1 MCVASCS
8 KSKQKDY
15 VTYGDMEEE
24 FEASLTNADST
35 EVLEMSN
42 DFMSML
48 QDGDIEGALAQ
59 LSEVNADGQVVP
71 LSTER
76 RDQLIAHF
84 TQFPVLKYELDYFAF
99 SISTI
104 NDVKYNIT
112 FEEPDHKMA
121 FMLNPIKKDGEW
133 YLCTKQEGM
142 HSKTEANPINPAAII
157 EEH

>member
-1 MCVASCS
+1 
-8 KSKQKDY
+8 
-15 VTYGDMEEE
+15 
-24 FEASLTNADST
+24 
-35 EVLEMSN
+35 
-42 DFMSML
+42 ML